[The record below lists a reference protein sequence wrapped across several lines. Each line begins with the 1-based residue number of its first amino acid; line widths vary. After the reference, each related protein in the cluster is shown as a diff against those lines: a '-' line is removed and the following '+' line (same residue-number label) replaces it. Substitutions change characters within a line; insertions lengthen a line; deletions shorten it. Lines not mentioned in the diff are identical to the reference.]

1 MRWVFLPIML
11 TNNCFY
17 KVAKVTLDKKQD
29 GKKNDEKT
37 HWHANRSCSST
48 SRCRGAQTDDRCNIQ
63 LLNKENVSKILRSN
77 KLKNLL
83 CALLCKAGEMWY
95 PQNDSQSEVGQTKEL
110 QDKKN
115 LHSKDDIQ
123 RPQGNNAKPVNEE
136 RSLTWLIFHSSINEP
151 FTQFNTTL
159 TTCKTNIRSLKHY
172 LRFSNFKTLKIK
184 QCTRAYTL
192 K

>member
-83 CALLCKAGEMWY
+83 CALLCKACEMWY
-95 PQNDSQSEVGQTKEL
+95 PQNDSQIKAKLAKQKNFRIKKICIQKMTFNAPKGTMPNQSTKR
-110 QDKKN
+110 D
-115 LHSKDDIQ
+115 
-123 RPQGNNAKPVNEE
+123 RWPV
-136 RSLTWLIFHSSINEP
+136 L
-151 FTQFNTTL
+151 
-159 TTCKTNIRSLKHY
+159 CMV
-172 LRFSNFKTLKIK
+172 
-184 QCTRAYTL
+184 A
-192 K
+192 